1 MFDEFYVHDILIERK
16 TTVRDTSVYPAI
28 TSVTTENIP
37 LTVKM
42 DTPASREQTL
52 YHERNIELTNVM
64 FYPKGSAQ
72 IKKTDII
79 IFDGQRYEVVG
90 KPEHQG
96 QISGVMRLPL
106 REL

>member
-1 MFDEFYVHDILIERK
+1 MFDEFYVHDILVERK
-16 TTVRDTSVYPAI
+16 TTVRDTSVYPPK
-28 TSVTTENIP
+28 TVTNTELIP
-37 LTVKM
+37 LTVSM
-42 DTPASREQTL
+42 DTPSSREQTL
-52 YHERNIELTNVM
+52 YYERNIELTNVM

-79 IFDGQRYEVVG
+79 LFDDQRYEVVG

-96 QISGVMRLPL
+96 QRSGVMRLPL